1 VFWIVS
7 CGKNSSF
14 LLIMFRLDES
24 SETKRKGGRK
34 SRPPTRR
41 NPPDAAA
48 SSQAA
53 HGLFNRFLQLSQTT
67 STPSSAELSRK
78 LLNGQ
83 RDKTSP
89 ELSRFGS
96 VLQGFISKEVASLH
110 KGGEGRNSSVAKSA
124 KSSAGKAGGKKGVKV
139 SGIKVINVDSSEEER
154 KDPVADTVDVG
165 LADESLTA
173 MLLKGKNRKRGGGS
187 KVKKCGKCAGC
198 KQRVCGICAVCQDNP
213 RFGGRW
219 EHHKKKG
226 CIGTVLQVVTYQNIF
241 SDVTTSN

>member
-1 VFWIVS
+1 LSWQQ
-7 CGKNSSF
+7 
-14 LLIMFRLDES
+14 LLILVNVVRLDES

-67 STPSSAELSRK
+67 STPSSTELSRK

-110 KGGEGRNSSVAKSA
+110 IKGGEGKNSSAAKSA
-124 KSSAGKAGGKKGVKV
+124 KNSAGKGGGKKGVKV
-139 SGIKVINVDSSEEER
+139 SGIKVINVESSEEER
-154 KDPVADTVDVG
+154 KDDPVADTIDVG

-173 MLLKGKNRKRGGGS
+173 MLLKGKNRKRGGS

-198 KQRVCGICAVCQDNP
+198 RQRVCGTCVVCRDNP

-226 CIGTVLQVVTYQNIF
+226 CIGTVL
-241 SDVTTSN
+241 

>member
-1 VFWIVS
+1 
-7 CGKNSSF
+7 
-14 LLIMFRLDES
+14 
-24 SETKRKGGRK
+24 
-34 SRPPTRR
+34 
-41 NPPDAAA
+41 
-48 SSQAA
+48 
-53 HGLFNRFLQLSQTT
+53 
-67 STPSSAELSRK
+67 
-78 LLNGQ
+78 
-83 RDKTSP
+83 
-89 ELSRFGS
+89 LSRFGS

-110 KGGEGRNSSVAKSA
+110 IKGGEGRNSSAAKSA
-124 KSSAGKAGGKKGVKV
+124 KSGAGKGGGKKGVKV

-198 KQRVCGICAVCQDNP
+198 RQRVCGICVVCQDNP

-226 CIGTVLQVVTYQNIF
+226 CIGTVLQVVT
-241 SDVTTSN
+241 